1 MADIFISYRRAD
13 SEQWASHLCT
23 TLKAVFGDDRVF
35 LDERGG
41 LEAGDDYPA
50 KLDAEV
56 RSCKLF
62 LAVIGPRWLQI
73 TDTASGARRLDDPAD
88 WVRRETR
95 NALNTRKILV
105 PVLVGEAAMPRRDS
119 LPADLAA
126 LSDREAIEL
135 KDGQYWDFGVAQI
148 VKAARRRG
156 VWPVS
161 WRRAAGVAG
170 LSAVL
175 VAAVAGWVLLGGGRA
190 TVPDLGGKP
199 LAEARSML
207 DRARLQAGDEQRE
220 SVEGAPPGVVVR
232 QSPSAG
238 TSVAIRSRVDLT
250 VSAGPPAKPASLQFS
265 VLDPAPEGDVQL
277 ALEKG
282 NGDIEG
288 VEWLGAEETAAFA
301 VTANTKYR
309 LTVSGARIRN
319 QMFDQP
325 LFGRAGEPQFYGLE
339 LAASGS
345 QSSHRLIGP
354 ARDRSALAT
363 PGGSTVQVAS
373 TDQVEARLPPPP
385 TGRETPWPVSGAAAS
400 LPVRPDL
407 LRRVALLV
415 CGFETGSVVLDNCWF
430 ALSGNYAGEGLSL
443 GFLQWNLRQKNLQPL
458 LRTMNARHPVEMR
471 DALGA
476 QNHAAL
482 MAVLAEP
489 DNVARQI
496 EWADSI
502 QDPKR
507 HTVREPW
514 RSAFRKLASLPAF
527 QGIMI
532 EATLPLFDRA
542 VRLANDYGFRSER
555 GLALM
560 FDTVVNAG
568 GVSARAGSAYREA
581 LQAKEKQLGRLPEEV
596 DRMVL
601 LAESRAAATGAGF
614 RRYVLGR
621 ALTVAKGQGTVGGIK
636 YDLEKLRITLAD
648 FARGG

>member
-50 KLDAEV
+50 RLDAEV
-56 RSCKLF
+56 RSCRLF
-62 LAVIGPRWLQI
+62 LAVVGPTWLQI
-73 TDTASGARRLDDPAD
+73 TDAASGVRRLDDPAD

-105 PVLVGEAAMPRRDS
+105 PVLVGGASMPRRDS
-119 LPADLAA
+119 LPADLSA

-161 WRRAAGVAG
+161 WRRAAGFAG
-170 LSAVL
+170 LSALL
-175 VAAVAGWVLLGGGRA
+175 VAAIAGWMFSGLGRA
-190 TVPDLGGKP
+190 TIPDLGGK
-199 LAEARSML
+199 
-207 DRARLQAGDEQRE
+207 
-220 SVEGAPPGVVVR
+220 
-232 QSPSAG
+232 
-238 TSVAIRSRVDLT
+238 
-250 VSAGPPAKPASLQFS
+250 AGPATKPASLQFE
-265 VLDPAPEGDVQL
+265 VLDPAPQGDVQL

-288 VEWLGAEETAAFA
+288 VEWVGADVTAAFT

-319 QMFDQP
+319 QMFEQP

-354 ARDRSALAT
+354 ARNRGALAT
-363 PGGSTVQVAS
+363 PGGSSVQVAS
-373 TDQVEARLPPPP
+373 ADQVEARLPPPP
-385 TGRETPWPVSGAAAS
+385 TGKETPWPVSVAAAS
-400 LPVRPDL
+400 LRVQPDL
-407 LRRVALLV
+407 LRRVSLLI
-415 CGFETGSVVLDNCWF
+415 CGFETGSAVLDNCWF

-458 LRTMNARHPVEMR
+458 LRTMNARHPADMR

-489 DNVARQI
+489 DDVARQI
-496 EWADSI
+496 AWADSI
-502 QDPKR
+502 QDPAR
-507 HTVREPW
+507 HTVKEPW

-527 QGIMI
+527 QGIMM

-542 VRLANDYGFRSER
+542 VGLANDYGFRSER

-568 GVSARAGSAYREA
+568 GVSSRAGSAYREA
-581 LQAKEKQLGRLPEEV
+581 VQAKQQQLGRPPEEV

-601 LAESRAAATGAGF
+601 LAESRAAATGAAF
-614 RRYVLGR
+614 RKYVLGR
-621 ALTVAKGQGTVGGIK
+621 ALTIAQGRGTVGGIM

-648 FARGG
+648 FADDVRGGNSGTASSGAVGGET